1 MGAGTSC
8 LLPSLPPPSPGEQS
22 SLPAS
27 SIPPRGSGSCL
38 VPFPS
43 SRNPEAR
50 WFIMN
55 SLYCFLNLSC
65 LLSQIPKVKSSDSFS
80 QFLNGDEHLHASFVI
95 TTVSPQQSPPLC
107 SWFVC
112 LLLLLFNFIPS
123 PSPPPPSSLSY
134 MVGHFAHLNM

>member
-95 TTVSPQQSPPLC
+95 TTVSPQQSPPPL
-107 SWFVC
+107 FLVC
-112 LLLLLFNFIPS
+112 LFVVVVVQFHPISL
-123 PSPPPPSSLSY
+123 SPPTLEPLVYGGSFCPP
-134 MVGHFAHLNM
+134 